1 MKRTLI
7 ISVLMVGI
15 GIFMGVLL
23 VSNLSL
29 GSLNSLFADEN
40 TKLGADNPPIKVD
53 EAAMILNRT
62 FVAAS
67 EAVLPTVVYIS
78 VDAEIT
84 RRGGNPMDGWFER
97 FFGQPDGHPDIKPEQ
112 RRQRGSGSGVIISSN
127 GYIVTNN
134 HVVENATKGGIKVMT
149 FDKKEYTAK
158 VVGTDPLTDLAL
170 LKIDVEG
177 LNPAHFANIDNL
189 KVGELVLAVGNPI
202 GLNHTVTSGI
212 VSATGRGARG
222 RSAPNSIE
230 HYIQTDA
237 AINPG
242 NSGGGLFDIN
252 GSLIGINTAIAT
264 ETGAFM
270 GYGFA
275 IPVDLVKAVVDDLID
290 DGQINR
296 GYIGVFITNVDEL
309 TAKGFGMPKVQ
320 GVLVEDLV
328 PDGAAKSA
336 GVEKGDVILE
346 IEGREVN
353 SPSELQSRIVFQ
365 RAGDKVMLTIWRD
378 GKTIKLPVT
387 LKAREEDEVIAGK
400 TSTPDEKEESEDNV
414 IKFDNLGFT
423 VESLTNDIK
432 TEYDVKS
439 GVLVSDVARFGAAAE
454 RGLMPSGVITNI
466 DRKPVNS
473 PKELKKILDS
483 KKKGDVIILNVKY
496 PNRSQ
501 IVALEVG
508 PS

>member
-7 ISVLMVGI
+7 VSVLMVGI

-23 VSNLSL
+23 VSNLNL

-40 TKLGADNPPIKVD
+40 TKLGADNPPIKAD
-53 EAAMILNRT
+53 ESAMILNRT

-78 VDAEIT
+78 VNAEIT
-84 RRGGNPMDGWFER
+84 RRGDNPMDGLFER
-97 FFGQPDGHPDIKPEQ
+97 FFGQPNNQPEQ

-134 HVVENATKGGIKVMT
+134 HVVENATKGGIKVLT
-149 FDKKEYTAK
+149 FDKKEYIAK

-170 LKIDVEG
+170 LKIEVEG
-177 LNPAHFANIDNL
+177 LSPAHFANIDNL

-202 GLNHTVTSGI
+202 GLNNTVTSGI

-222 RSAPNSIE
+222 RSDKQYSIE

-296 GYIGVFITNVDEL
+296 GYIGILISDVDEVMARGL
-309 TAKGFGMPKVQ
+309 GLPKVQ
-320 GVLVEDLV
+320 GVLVSDLV
-328 PDGAAKSA
+328 SDGAARTA
-336 GVEKGDVILE
+336 GVEKGDVVLE

-353 SPSELQSRIVFQ
+353 SPSELQSRIVFH

-387 LKAREEDEVIAGK
+387 LKPREDDEVIAGK
-400 TSTPDEKEESEDNV
+400 TNTPKEKEEKEEGTV
-414 IKFDNLGFT
+414 KFDNLGFT
-423 VESLTNDIK
+423 VESLTKDIRD
-432 TEYDVKS
+432 EYDVKS
-439 GVLVSDVARFGAAAE
+439 GVFVSDVARFSSAAE
-454 RGLMPSGVITNI
+454 RGLMPRGVITNI

-483 KKKGDVIILNVKY
+483 KKQGDVIILNVKY

>member
-7 ISVLMVGI
+7 ISVLMVGL

-23 VSNLSL
+23 VSNLNTGTL
-29 GSLNSLFADEN
+29 KSLFADEN
-40 TKLGADNPPIKVD
+40 TKLGADNSPIKAD
-53 EAAMILNRT
+53 ESALIFNRT
-62 FVAAS
+62 MVAAS

-78 VDAEIT
+78 VDAEIP
-84 RRGGNPMDGWFER
+84 RGEGNQMDEFFGR
-97 FFGQPDGHPDIKPEQ
+97 FFDIPEH
-112 RRQRGSGSGVIISSN
+112 RRQRGSGSGVIISEN
-127 GYIVTNN
+127 GYIVTNH
-134 HVVENATKGGIKVMT
+134 HVIANAKTGGIKVQT
-149 FDKKEYTAK
+149 IEKKEYTAK
-158 VVGTDPLTDLAL
+158 IVGSDPLTDLAL
-170 LKIDVEG
+170 IKIEAEG
-177 LNPAHFANIDNL
+177 LVPAHFANIENL

-242 NSGGGLFDIN
+242 NSGGGLFDIH

-275 IPVDLVKAVVDDLID
+275 IPVDLMRAVVDDLID

-296 GYIGVFITNVDEL
+296 GYIGVFIENVDEVMARGL
-309 TAKGFGMPKVQ
+309 GLPNVR
-320 GVLVEDLV
+320 GVLVSDLV

-353 SPSELQSRIVFQ
+353 SPSELQSRIVFH
-365 RAGDKVMLTIWRD
+365 RAGDKVMLTVWRD
-378 GKTIKLPVT
+378 KKTLKIPVT

-400 TSTPDEKEESEDNV
+400 DDKSNKPEPKEDEPV
-414 IKFDNLGFT
+414 KFDNLGFS
-423 VESLTNDIK
+423 VAPLTKEIRE
-432 TEYDVKS
+432 EYEVKA
-439 GVLVSDVARFGAAAE
+439 GVLVTDVARFSAAAE
-454 RGLMPSGVITNI
+454 RGLLPKGVITDI
-466 DRKPVNS
+466 DRKPVAS
-473 PKELKKILDS
+473 PKELKKMLDA
-483 KKKGDVIILNVKY
+483 KKQGDVVILNVKY